1 MEENKEK
8 FKAEFEPSKKMKGSR
23 TEAKVNGRK
32 IIKIK
37 KIYIWLETE
46 KRKEI
51 KWYDS
56 KQNKNQKTSKQK

>member
-1 MEENKEK
+1 MQSKKTEKENKEK

-32 IIKIK
+32 IIKKLK
-37 KIYIWLETE
+37 KISLKTE

-51 KWYDS
+51 K
-56 KQNKNQKTSKQK
+56 